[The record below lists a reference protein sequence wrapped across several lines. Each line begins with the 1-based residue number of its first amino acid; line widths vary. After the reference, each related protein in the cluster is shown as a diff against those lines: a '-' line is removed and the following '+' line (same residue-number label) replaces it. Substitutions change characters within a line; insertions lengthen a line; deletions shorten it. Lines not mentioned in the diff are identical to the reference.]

1 MIRKRAPPWGR
12 SSGAAAA
19 FTITWFHPE
28 WYRRVISYSGT
39 FVNQQWPFNPEMSG
53 GAWDY
58 HETLIPR
65 ASAKP
70 LRIWMQLGDR
80 DLYNPNVMRDNMHDW
95 VIANH
100 KMAAALKSKHY
111 QYQYTFVLDAGHCD
125 RKVRDQT
132 LPVALEWAWRGYRR

>member
-1 MIRKRAPPWGR
+1 MA
-12 SSGAAAA
+12 
-19 FTITWFHPE
+19 WFHPE

-58 HETLIPR
+58 HETPIPG

-80 DLYNPNVMRDNMHDW
+80 DLYNPNVMRDDMHDW

-100 KMAAALKSKHY
+100 KMAAALKEASTTSISTPSCWMPVTATAKRGIRRC
-111 QYQYTFVLDAGHCD
+111 LRRSSGHGGAIAD
-125 RKVRDQT
+125 R
-132 LPVALEWAWRGYRR
+132 

>member
-1 MIRKRAPPWGR
+1 MIRKLAPPWGR

-19 FTITWFHPE
+19 FTMAWFHPE

-39 FVNQQWPFNPEMSG
+39 IVNQQWPFNPEMSG

-58 HETLIPR
+58 DETLIPR

-80 DLYNPNVMRDNMHDW
+80 DLYNPNVMRDDMHDW

-100 KMAAALKSKHY
+100 KMAAAPSCWMPVTATAKCGIRRYLRRSS
-111 QYQYTFVLDAGHCD
+111 GHGGAIAD
-125 RKVRDQT
+125 R
-132 LPVALEWAWRGYRR
+132 